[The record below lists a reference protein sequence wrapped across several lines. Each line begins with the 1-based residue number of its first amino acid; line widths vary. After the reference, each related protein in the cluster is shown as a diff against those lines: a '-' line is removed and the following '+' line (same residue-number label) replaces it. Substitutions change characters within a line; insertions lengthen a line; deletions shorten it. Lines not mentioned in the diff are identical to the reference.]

1 MNDPKPLYRLVSE
14 VMLDATPK
22 LEAEGVGGILI
33 IIRQY
38 PDGYLDVATSNTTIT
53 IPPDKL
59 REVFS
64 IATTQAL
71 VASVREAHRAALA
84 NKTGGKA

>member
-64 IATTQAL
+64 KACEKLI
-71 VASVREAHRAALA
+71 EAALA